1 MAVGLLSH
9 TVSDLCLGKPAL
21 RSLPA
26 SATVGDALSALR
38 GSGET
43 CLSVW
48 SCDHSSADAAAAA
61 NPEAEFGCRCV
72 GKVCMVDVI
81 CYLCQDGR
89 LSSPS
94 SALKAPLA
102 AILPNIPGLVI
113 HVDPS
118 SSLLEA
124 VDLIL
129 QGAQNLVVPIVTRFT
144 TKTRRKQHQK
154 PSPTPTLHDGREF
167 CWLTQEDV
175 VRFLL
180 NSIGV
185 FSPIPALSIDDLGI
199 VSADILVA
207 DYDSPASSAV
217 GAIARSLANQTS
229 VAVIDGDGVLI
240 GEISSFALASCDETA
255 AAAIATLSCGD
266 LLAYIDCGCPPEEL
280 VRTVKARLEE
290 RGLQATINEF
300 AISPGNSNPS
310 LSSDE
315 ECAVTPTSVLLRKL
329 GRCNSRL
336 FSYSSRL
343 VRRSEAIVC
352 NPKSSLVAVMIQ
364 AIAHRVNYVWVIEDD
379 CSLIG
384 IVTFYHMLEVLREHL
399 ENLA

>member
-1 MAVGLLSH
+1 
-9 TVSDLCLGKPAL
+9 
-21 RSLPA
+21 
-26 SATVGDALSALR
+26 
-38 GSGET
+38 
-43 CLSVW
+43 
-48 SCDHSSADAAAAA
+48 
-61 NPEAEFGCRCV
+61 
-72 GKVCMVDVI
+72 MVDVI
-81 CYLCQDGR
+81 CHLCEDGR

-94 SALKAPLA
+94 SALKAPLT

-124 VDLIL
+124 IDLIL
-129 QGAQNLVVPIVTRFT
+129 QGAQNLVVPIVTRCT

-154 PSPTPTLHDGREF
+154 PTPTPTLHHGREF

-199 VSADILVA
+199 VSADVLVA
-207 DYDSPASSAV
+207 DYHSPASSAV
-217 GAIARSLANQTS
+217 EAIASSLADQTS
-229 VAVIDGDGVLI
+229 VAIVDGDGVLI
-240 GEISSFALASCDETA
+240 GEISPFALASCDETA
-255 AAAIATLSCGD
+255 AAAVATLSCGD
-266 LLAYIDCGCPPEEL
+266 LLAYIDCGGPPEEL

-290 RGLQATINEF
+290 RGLQATVNEL
-300 AISPGNSNPS
+300 AISPSNSNPS
-310 LSSDE
+310 SPSSDE
-315 ECAVTPTSVLLRKL
+315 DCVTSPTSVLLRKL
-329 GRCNSRL
+329 GRCNSRS

-364 AIAHRVNYVWVIEDD
+364 AIAHRVNYVWVIEED

-384 IVTFYHMLEVLREHL
+384 IVTFYHMLEVLRDHMD
-399 ENLA
+399 NLA

>member
-26 SATVGDALSALR
+26 TATLGDALSALR
-38 GSGET
+38 SSGET

-48 SCDHSSADAAAAA
+48 SCDHSSGDAAA
-61 NPEAEFGCRCV
+61 PEAELGCRCV

-81 CYLCQDGR
+81 CYLCEDGR

-94 SALKAPLA
+94 SALKAPLT

-124 VDLIL
+124 IDLIL
-129 QGAQNLVVPIVTRFT
+129 QGAQNLVVPIVTRFA

-154 PSPTPTLHDGREF
+154 PSPTPTLHHGREF

-185 FSPIPALSIDDLGI
+185 FSPLPALSIDDLGI
-199 VSADILVA
+199 VSADVLVA
-207 DYDSPASSAV
+207 DYHSPASSAV
-217 GAIARSLANQTS
+217 GAIASSLADQTS
-229 VAVIDGDGVLI
+229 VAVVDGNGVLI
-240 GEISSFALASCDETA
+240 GEISPFALASCDETA
-255 AAAIATLSCGD
+255 AAAVATLSCGD
-266 LLAYIDCGCPPEEL
+266 LLAYIDCGGPPEEL

-290 RGLQATINEF
+290 RGLQATVNEL
-300 AISPGNSNPS
+300 AISSSNSNPS
-310 LSSDE
+310 SPSSDE
-315 ECAVTPTSVLLRKL
+315 DTVTSPTSVLLLRKL
-329 GRCNSRL
+329 GRCNSRS

-352 NPKSSLVAVMIQ
+352 NRKSSLVAVMVQ
-364 AIAHRVNYVWVIEDD
+364 AIAHRVNYVWVIEED

-384 IVTFYHMLEVLREHL
+384 IVTFYHMLEVLKEHL